1 MVYLAVSCYK
11 RQVLLLCSRLIR
23 QNILFHRLLP
33 CSFVLISGFQ
43 FFWILSW
50 LCARYT
56 MFDGIHFVFPIPFFA
71 VISELIHYTAAR
83 NSGGV
88 SSQLPLIQVIVPQ
101 VMNLKPQLRDPS
113 KVYTLCIE
121 QRSSDWFI
129 LFFFSQNY
137 KK

>member
-1 MVYLAVSCYK
+1 
-11 RQVLLLCSRLIR
+11 
-23 QNILFHRLLP
+23 
-33 CSFVLISGFQ
+33 
-43 FFWILSW
+43 
-50 LCARYT
+50 

-113 KVYTLCIE
+113 KVSLCIE
-121 QRSSDWFI
+121 HRSSDWFI
-129 LFFFSQNY
+129 LFLFSQNY